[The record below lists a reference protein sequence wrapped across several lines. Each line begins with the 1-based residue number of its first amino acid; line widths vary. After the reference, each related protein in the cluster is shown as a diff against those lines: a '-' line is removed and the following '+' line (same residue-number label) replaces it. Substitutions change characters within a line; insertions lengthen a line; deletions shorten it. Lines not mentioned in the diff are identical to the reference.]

1 MTQTAGGQPE
11 VVSPADALL
20 GHLGAELRRRRVQAG
35 VTSQAMLARKINY
48 ARAYV
53 AQIELAREAPSA
65 QFVHACDQALHTG
78 GALMELYRRF
88 DNARREARSVASP
101 APSSDDLWNPNAA
114 PPPASALDPLLGEKH
129 NRRAFL
135 RDATIMAG
143 TATAAGASL
152 ADRGDEPWQRLTSAL
167 RGTIRVDSTTVTNL
181 ERVTVGLER
190 LESQMSPNALVGA
203 VIGHL
208 DSISRLLHLPMV
220 LSLRQQLCSVAAE
233 ASALAGWLTWDL
245 STPDAAQSYFRAGL
259 DAADDAGDRAIGA
272 YLIGGLCAQPSHH
285 EQPLIRLSGL
295 NGGSLGYSQSDASP
309 ATRSWMACLTTEA
322 HVMLGDERAA
332 LAELDR
338 AEAILQEAEDDPE
351 YRRPRVTFF
360 DQARL
365 LGERGVALARLGR
378 AEPAREVLTLAMS
391 SLDPTMTKIRPRLLA
406 ELASSAIQT
415 GEVDT
420 ACLHATQALDMAVD
434 LQVEPN
440 LQDVYRIRRDLQ
452 PWADTASVRDLD
464 RRLADLVPARS
475 HTH

>member
-1 MTQTAGGQPE
+1 MTQAAGGPAAP
-11 VVSPADALL
+11 SSADALL
-20 GHLGAELRRRRVQAG
+20 RHLGAELRRRRIQAG
-35 VTSQAMLARKINY
+35 VTSQAMLAKKIAY
-48 ARAYV
+48 ARAYI

-88 DNARREARSVASP
+88 DNARRKARSVASP
-101 APSSDDLWNPNAA
+101 TPSPDDLWNPTTQ
-114 PPPASALDPLLGEKH
+114 PPPASALNPLLSKQH

-135 RDATIMAG
+135 HDATIMAG
-143 TATAAGASL
+143 TAAAGASL
-152 ADRGDEPWQRLTSAL
+152 ADRGDEPWQRLTAAL

-181 ERVTVGLER
+181 ERLTVGLER

-208 DSISRLLHLPMV
+208 DSISQLLHAPMT
-220 LSLRQQLCSVAAE
+220 LSLWQRLCSIAAE
-233 ASALAGWLTWDL
+233 TSALAGWLTWDL
-245 STPDAAQSYFRAGL
+245 NTPAAAQAYFRTGL
-259 DAADDAGDRAIGA
+259 DAADDAGDRAVGA
-272 YLIGGLCAQPSHH
+272 YLVGGLCVQPSYR
-285 EQPLIRLSGL
+285 EQPLIRLNGL
-295 NGGSLGYSQSDASP
+295 NGNGIRYSESDASP
-309 ATRSWMACLTTEA
+309 ATRSWMACLVAEA

-338 AEAILQEAEDDPE
+338 AEAMLQQADGDDPGHW
-351 YRRPRVTFF
+351 RPRVTFF

-378 AEPAREVLTLAMS
+378 AEPAREVLTLAMT
-391 SLDPTMTKIRPRLLA
+391 SLDPTMTKIRPRLLV

-420 ACLHATQALDMAVD
+420 ACQHARQALAMAVD

-475 HTH
+475 RTH

>member
-1 MTQTAGGQPE
+1 
-11 VVSPADALL
+11 
-20 GHLGAELRRRRVQAG
+20 
-35 VTSQAMLARKINY
+35 MLAKKISY
-48 ARAYV
+48 ARAYI
-53 AQIELAREAPSA
+53 AQVELAREAPSA

-88 DNARREARSVASP
+88 DNASRDARSVPSP
-101 APSSDDLWNPNAA
+101 APSPDDLWNPAMA
-114 PPPASALDPLLGEKH
+114 PPPPASALDPLIREQH

-135 RDATIMAG
+135 RDVTIMAG
-143 TATAAGASL
+143 TATAVGAGL
-152 ADRGDEPWQRLTSAL
+152 AERGDEPWQRLTAAL

-190 LESQMSPNALVGA
+190 LESQLSPNALVGA

-208 DSISRLLHLPMV
+208 DSISQLLHAPMTLP
-220 LSLRQQLCSVAAE
+220 LWQRLCSIAAE
-233 ASALAGWLTWDL
+233 TSALAGWLTWDL
-245 STPDAAQSYFRAGL
+245 NTPTAAHSYFRAGL

-272 YLIGGLCAQPSHH
+272 YLVGGLCVQPSHR
-285 EQPLIRLSGL
+285 EQPQARLNGL
-295 NGGSLGYSQSDASP
+295 NGDRLGYSESDASP
-309 ATRSWMACLTTEA
+309 ATRSWMACLTAEA

-338 AEAILQEAEDDPE
+338 AEAMLQRADDDPGQ
-351 YRRPRVTFF
+351 RRPRVTFF

-378 AEPAREVLTLAMS
+378 AEPAQDVLTLAMTT
-391 SLDPTMTKIRPRLLA
+391 LDPTMTKIRPRLLA

-415 GEVDT
+415 GEIDT
-420 ACLHATQALDMAVD
+420 ACQHTTQALAMAAD

-464 RRLADLVPARS
+464 RRLADLKPARS